1 MTDTLSRHCHKKRR
15 PFHVLVSWII
25 FAFST
30 GCASVAEL
38 DRAASIPAGVVGV
51 EGAGLAAPMTLPRF
65 LGVDVCAKRTRLMG
79 QIVRERVA
87 VLVPALEPKPVALP
101 LSHPANAGS
110 LSPTIAAAHKVHHA
124 KAAKA
129 AKIKA
134 IAVLASEGC
143 VGEPLIEEGLLAALD
158 DSSADVRVAAVEA
171 IVRSTVGC
179 DAGCGDCCSEPIRGK
194 LTSMVFEKNGP
205 CCWAEPNS
213 KARRLARLALDSCGG
228 PLDPGFCGWD
238 EMTTVPAET
247 PPPEIINAI
256 SHD

>member
-110 LSPTIAAAHKVHHA
+110 LSPTIAAAQRSIMRKRPRRQRSRRSRCWHPKVVSA
-124 KAAKA
+124 N
-129 AKIKA
+129 
-134 IAVLASEGC
+134 LSSRRGYW
-143 VGEPLIEEGLLAALD
+143 PL
-158 DSSADVRVAAVEA
+158 
-171 IVRSTVGC
+171 
-179 DAGCGDCCSEPIRGK
+179 
-194 LTSMVFEKNGP
+194 
-205 CCWAEPNS
+205 
-213 KARRLARLALDSCGG
+213 
-228 PLDPGFCGWD
+228 
-238 EMTTVPAET
+238 
-247 PPPEIINAI
+247 
-256 SHD
+256 